1 MFLEH
6 YCQSLECLYFHQMDL
21 SDKGLHYN
29 VAVIM
34 FTFIVA
40 VMAGARRHL
49 NPFAIVLISNRTGG
63 HFKVSPTIKT
73 CKTGKGTVAGTGKK
87 AKRVLIQSQSFS
99 WQHIGTNKDVIE

>member
-63 HFKVSPTIKT
+63 HFKVSLAFRPLKH
-73 CKTGKGTVAGTGKK
+73 
-87 AKRVLIQSQSFS
+87 AKRARGRSQGPEKKRNAS
-99 WQHIGTNKDVIE
+99 